1 MILRHFWAA
10 KLTTIQAMG
19 IRMVTDTQVVH
30 LAANAG
36 FNALFID
43 LEHSSLS
50 IRDASQHCIVGMQLG
65 VTPFVRVPY
74 QCGNGFIQ
82 RVLDGGAMGVVFP
95 HIHGRGKSLG
105 YPARLDTMLTQ
116 LSEDAMAAVAICK
129 YPPLGKRSMTGQ
141 LPVFSLRATPQAA
154 IIEETN
160 ANASTVLLMIETK
173 DSIENVEEIASV
185 PDVDVLMVGSN
196 DLAVELGVPNQFK
209 SEVFRSAL
217 DQVSRA
223 CKRHGKIMG
232 LGGIYDDAGL
242 HDWAINELGVGFIL
256 GGQDS
261 AFIARAAKET
271 VASIKGVI
279 KS

>member
-1 MILRHFWAA
+1 MHLQISNSLLRQSVAG
-10 KLTTIQAMG
+10 KLTNAMG

-95 HIHGRGKSLG
+95 HIHGR
-105 YPARLDTMLTQ
+105 
-116 LSEDAMAAVAICK
+116 EDAMAAVAICK

-173 DSIENVEEIASV
+173 ESIENVEEIASV

-271 VASIKGVI
+271 VVSIKSVI
-279 KS
+279 KN